1 MISHA
6 KKFILVHVPRT
17 GGTLVEARLGHYG
30 ITLQGE
36 RNYASLYFKH
46 ALARDIRRMMGE
58 EYERYFKFSV
68 VRNPWDWV
76 VSNYAYNRGL
86 HQCYVGGTRYER
98 ERTPGRIPDWA
109 KDMRF
114 EDWLRWWLEEF
125 KPSQLALLSDAA
137 GGLLVD
143 EVCRFETL
151 REDLKR
157 ICRRLELQPVAREAD
172 TRSPQRDADYRNYYN
187 EHSRQWVARHFAP
200 EVERYGYS
208 FDDYEK
214 VL

>member
-6 KKFILVHVPRT
+6 KKFIIVHIPRT

-36 RNYASLYFKH
+36 RNYDSLYFKH
-46 ALARDIRRMMGE
+46 ALARDIQRMMGE

-76 VSNYAYNRGL
+76 VSNYTYNRGL
-86 HQCYVGGTRYER
+86 HQCYVAGTRYAR

-109 KDMRF
+109 KDMSF

-125 KPSQLALLSDAA
+125 KPSQLALLCDAA
-137 GGLLVD
+137 GKLLVD

-151 REDLKR
+151 REDLRR
-157 ICRRLELQPVAREAD
+157 ICQRLGLKPVARHAD
-172 TRSPQRDADYRNYYN
+172 TRSPQRDADYRGYYN
-187 EHSRQWVARHFAP
+187 ERTRQWVASHFAP
-200 EVERYGYS
+200 ELERYGYS
-208 FDDYEK
+208 FDDYRK
-214 VL
+214 